1 MPHCTDH
8 CEHTQHFACWGMFW
22 GRMKIRI
29 AYVRRGIVRALRRKG
44 TSKPPAPPSPAR
56 RHSGS
61 SSAKSPMTAASP
73 SPPDGPRVAAEPAA
87 ADAG

>member
-8 CEHTQHFACWGMFW
+8 CAHTQHFACWGMFW
-22 GRMKIRI
+22 GPNKKSV